1 MDNLA
6 DETSHPEAVKRA
18 ERMLGIATAV
28 EIDESL
34 VHDALSDLFHLLHE
48 LALATGGEDDDEES
62 LDPESYIDDALTIAY
77 RNYRAEI

>member
-18 ERMLGIATAV
+18 ERMLGIASAV
-28 EIDESL
+28 EIDESI

-48 LALATGGEDDDEES
+48 LAGAEGDDEGS